1 MINLELQRYRGG
13 MPRSTKVLEQ
23 WHSLAAREEPLEPDL
38 PIVDS
43 HHHLFGSE
51 VDHHYYRASDLQQ
64 DISGGHNIVATVYV
78 EGLRSGWKRD
88 GDAHLRPVGEVEM
101 IARESLVPLRTSR
114 GSCHMAAGIVA
125 HADLTLGSRV
135 TEVLEAHRSASNG
148 KLRGIRHQA
157 AYDEGPVGRFSSA
170 RPESPILSS
179 LSYQEGLKEVGRHG
193 LSLDAWVFHH
203 QLEEFIRL
211 VDRFPEQPIV
221 LNHVGGLIMVGKSEA
236 ERAES
241 FSEWRVAIFN
251 LAKRPNVS
259 VKIGGMG
266 MPLFGFG
273 FEYHTRPASSIELSH
288 GCNPL
293 VETCVEAFGTNR
305 CMFESNFPVDKH
317 SCGYT
322 ELWNAF
328 KICTRSMSTDERSD
342 LFSRSACRF
351 YRIDLTGHSDTPS
364 RSLA

>member
-1 MINLELQRYRGG
+1 MTNHELLRYSGS
-13 MPRSTKVLEQ
+13 MPRSTNALQQ
-23 WHSLAAREEPLEPDL
+23 WHSLSPREAPLEPDL

-51 VDHHYYRASDLQQ
+51 TDHHYYRASDLQQ
-64 DISGGHNIVATVYV
+64 DIAGGHNIVATIYM
-78 EGLRSGWKRD
+78 EGLRSGWKPN

-101 IARESLVPLRTSR
+101 IARESRAPLRTSH
-114 GSCHMAAGIVA
+114 GPCYIAAGIVA

-135 TEVLEAHRSASNG
+135 SEVLEAHRSASNG

-170 RPESPILSS
+170 MPKSPILGSA
-179 LSYQEGLKEVGRHG
+179 SYEDGLKELGKHG
-193 LSLDAWVFHH
+193 LSFDAWVYHH
-203 QLEEFIRL
+203 QLGEFIRL

-221 LNHVGGLIMVGKSEA
+221 LNHVGGLIMVGKSES

-241 FSEWRVAIFN
+241 LSQWRAAIFE

-259 VKIGGMG
+259 LKIGGMG
-266 MPLFGFG
+266 MAMFGFG
-273 FEYHTRPASSIELSH
+273 FEDYLRPASSEQLAN
-288 GCNPL
+288 GWNPL
-293 VETCVEAFGTNR
+293 IEICIEAFGTTR

-328 KICTRSMSTDERSD
+328 KICTRSMSPDERSD
-342 LFSRSACRF
+342 LFFHNACRF
-351 YRIDLTGHSDTPS
+351 YRISITGHSDAPAS
-364 RSLA
+364 N